1 MVAHFVSESES
12 KFCPPALNFAQPAQ
26 LPKTRSQTAA
36 QRQRIATSQDAEA
49 LDFQTQTVLHRPPA
63 LNDGSAAAKNTRPR
77 GQDEA
82 VRGQAT
88 MPRGQANRSRGQTN
102 RSRGQTNRS
111 RGQKNRLGVK
121 KTGSGVK
128 KTGCPKVM
136 DYMKNGETSK
146 MDPTYTPSICSIFSK
161 SPMEVDGLM

>member
-63 LNDGSAAAKNTRPR
+63 LNDGSAAAKNT
-77 GQDEA
+77 
-82 VRGQAT
+82 VR
-88 MPRGQANRSRGQTN
+88 S
-102 RSRGQTNRS
+102 
-111 RGQKNRLGVK
+111 
-121 KTGSGVK
+121 
-128 KTGCPKVM
+128 
-136 DYMKNGETSK
+136 
-146 MDPTYTPSICSIFSK
+146 
-161 SPMEVDGLM
+161 